1 MPQMYEV
8 LRVIAGIDGESLYAG
23 QIVDASQWR
32 NTKALVAAGR
42 LRPLKDD
49 EVPADSKADANDE
62 AKPKP
67 VKKAAKK
74 VVAEPVVTEEIAE
87 DVN

>member
-8 LRVIAGIDGESLYAG
+8 LRVIAGIDGKSLYAG
-23 QIVDASQWR
+23 EVVDASQWR
-32 NTKALVAAGR
+32 NTKALVAAGK

-49 EVPADSKADANDE
+49 EVPADAKAP

-67 VKKAAKK
+67 VKKAAPK
-74 VVAEPVVTEEIAE
+74 VAEPEVTTEVE
-87 DVN
+87 DVD